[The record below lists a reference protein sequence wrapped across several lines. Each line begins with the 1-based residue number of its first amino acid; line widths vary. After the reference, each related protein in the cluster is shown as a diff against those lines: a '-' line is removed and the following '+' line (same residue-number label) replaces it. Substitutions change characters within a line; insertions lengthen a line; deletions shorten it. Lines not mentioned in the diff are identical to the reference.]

1 MKQGV
6 PPTEQRNPQSAG
18 LDLLETRD
26 LVDLLVRDQSEA
38 VAVVRAQAAT
48 LARVVEATVE
58 RVKRGGRVHYVGAGT
73 SGRLGVLDASEM
85 PPTFGT
91 PSALVCAHIAG
102 GDRALR
108 EAIEGAED
116 DGAAGERA
124 MDEHVQPDDVVLG
137 ISASGGARFVIA
149 ALERARKI
157 GALTVAITSSDAS
170 ALVAAAALAIVLPTG
185 PEVLSG
191 STRLKAGTAQKITLN
206 TLSTA
211 VMVRLGRV
219 HDNLMIDVVATN
231 EKLRGRAER
240 LVRELTGAGDV
251 QISAALERGRRQR
264 KSRGRH
270 DRSRRRCGACTL
282 ATANGVLAIVA
293 LKLLLAAAIVF
304 VPLDNRSVTWHLPVM
319 LGQIAGRSVVAPP
332 QTLLG
337 NNLQSGEP
345 DAIIAW
351 LNSRAPRTNTFVLSS
366 DMLAYGGLIASR
378 VPGPSY
384 ADAYARLRE
393 IDHLRARYNRAWIGV
408 FGTVMRLAP
417 TGVPAGTP
425 FFAPYP
431 VWSYLQQYA
440 NLHDPLQPDEL
451 EEAQRLRGL
460 IGDDVLNAYLADA
473 CAQLRRRSP
482 VAR

>member
-6 PPTEQRNPQSAG
+6 PPTEQRNPQSTG

-251 QISAALERGRRQR
+251 QISAALTEADGSVKVAVVMIARGVDAA
-264 KSRGRH
+264 H
-270 DRSRRRCGACTL
+270 ARS
-282 ATANGVLAIVA
+282 
-293 LKLLLAAAIVF
+293 LLQTESL
-304 VPLDNRSVTWHLPVM
+304 RS
-319 LGQIAGRSVVAPP
+319 
-332 QTLLG
+332 LL
-337 NNLQSGEP
+337 
-345 DAIIAW
+345 
-351 LNSRAPRTNTFVLSS
+351 
-366 DMLAYGGLIASR
+366 
-378 VPGPSY
+378 
-384 ADAYARLRE
+384 
-393 IDHLRARYNRAWIGV
+393 
-408 FGTVMRLAP
+408 
-417 TGVPAGTP
+417 
-425 FFAPYP
+425 
-431 VWSYLQQYA
+431 
-440 NLHDPLQPDEL
+440 
-451 EEAQRLRGL
+451 
-460 IGDDVLNAYLADA
+460 
-473 CAQLRRRSP
+473 
-482 VAR
+482 

>member
-1 MKQGV
+1 MKQAV
-6 PPTEQRNPQSAG
+6 PPTEQRNPQSTG
-18 LDLLETRD
+18 LDRLETRE

-38 VAVVRAQAAT
+38 VAVVRAQATT
-48 LARVVEATVE
+48 LARVVEATVD

-91 PSALVCAHIAG
+91 PPALVCAHIAG

-124 MDEHVQPDDVVLG
+124 MDEHVVADDVVLG

-149 ALERARKI
+149 ALERAREI

-251 QISAALERGRRQR
+251 QISAALKDADGSVKVAVVMIARDVDAEHARALLQTE
-264 KSRGRH
+264 SL
-270 DRSRRRCGACTL
+270 RS
-282 ATANGVLAIVA
+282 
-293 LKLLLAAAIVF
+293 LL
-304 VPLDNRSVTWHLPVM
+304 
-319 LGQIAGRSVVAPP
+319 
-332 QTLLG
+332 
-337 NNLQSGEP
+337 
-345 DAIIAW
+345 
-351 LNSRAPRTNTFVLSS
+351 
-366 DMLAYGGLIASR
+366 
-378 VPGPSY
+378 
-384 ADAYARLRE
+384 
-393 IDHLRARYNRAWIGV
+393 
-408 FGTVMRLAP
+408 
-417 TGVPAGTP
+417 
-425 FFAPYP
+425 
-431 VWSYLQQYA
+431 
-440 NLHDPLQPDEL
+440 
-451 EEAQRLRGL
+451 
-460 IGDDVLNAYLADA
+460 
-473 CAQLRRRSP
+473 
-482 VAR
+482 